1 MAGTPHSVKSKEKRT
16 RVPWLA
22 LSNLEEWALIREPG
36 QSRRLGCY
44 QPGQQ
49 QKIDRLGAGAAG
61 LGIHRGGVDVTHL
74 EEVTEEKPG

>member
-49 QKIDRLGAGAAG
+49 QKIDRQTWSRGSRLGDPQ
-61 LGIHRGGVDVTHL
+61 RWC
-74 EEVTEEKPG
+74 